1 MTAIQG
7 VLDNIA
13 RHLSPVWT
21 AFMVSAL
28 LSLIALAGSVAPN
41 NDGMAYVETA
51 RVYQTGGWQAA
62 QALFDWNALA
72 RTFMAVLMAHV
83 AEVTGLGVQAA
94 GYLLS
99 AAFLAGTCA
108 LLVAITRMQFP
119 TAAWA
124 ACAVVLALPGLNNYR
139 DYIIREFGAWFFIF
153 LGFWL
158 ALRWASRPTW
168 WSGLLAQVALAV
180 AALFRPE
187 ALLLLLALPLWQL
200 ACWREGSAGRSLLMI
215 AGLPIAGFL
224 LLLVAMLFIDLEGR
238 LGPSPLTHMNVAEKT
253 HAFTSATQNLSAMLP
268 QWSADEAGRILF
280 FGLLAILPLK
290 LLANLGLFVLPAVFA
305 FRHEAHARL
314 RAWAPLSWAFAL
326 YTLVLMVFVLERL
339 FLTSRHV
346 TLLSLLA
353 VPWVAV
359 GLQALCAR
367 RPQVSL
373 AVAGLVLLLAL
384 ANVISTSPRKTH
396 LTQAADWLRQHHIAE
411 ARQYVGD
418 AEIAYLAGHSFLA
431 AGQKLAGGPLELDAL
446 ASAFARDELD
456 VALVPAPL
464 AVSDAMHAWAAEQ
477 GLKVLRFD
485 DGGKRAVYVFQRP

>member
-1 MTAIQG
+1 MTALQG
-7 VLDNIA
+7 VLDKLA
-13 RHLSPVWT
+13 RQLSPVWT
-21 AFMVSAL
+21 AFIGSIL
-28 LSLIALAGSVAPN
+28 LSVIALAGSVAPN
-41 NDGMAYVETA
+41 NDGMLYVETA
-51 RVYQTGGWQAA
+51 RIYQSGGWQAA

-72 RTFMAVLMAHV
+72 RTFMAVLMAHI
-83 AEVTGLGVQAA
+83 ADLTGLGVQAA

-124 ACAVVLALPGLNNYR
+124 ACAVVLAFPGLNNYR

-168 WSGLLAQVALAV
+168 RGGLLAQAALAA

-187 ALLLLLALPLWQL
+187 VLLLLLALPLWQL
-200 ACWREGSAGRSLLMI
+200 VRWREGSVRHRLLMI

-224 LLLVAMLFIDLEGR
+224 LLLGVMLFGGLEGR
-238 LGPSPLTHMNVAEKT
+238 LGPSPLTHVNVAEKM
-253 HAFTSATQNLSAMLP
+253 HAFTSAAHNLGAVLP

-280 FGLLAILPLK
+280 LGLLAILPLK
-290 LLANLGLFVLPAVFA
+290 LLGNLGLFVLPAVFA
-305 FRHEAHARL
+305 FRHEVGVRL

-326 YTLVLMVFVLERL
+326 YTLVLVVFVLERL
-339 FLTSRHV
+339 FLTSRYV

-367 RPQVSL
+367 RPRVSL
-373 AVAGLVLLLAL
+373 AVAGLVFLLAF

-396 LTQAADWLRQHHIAE
+396 LTQAADWLRQQAVAE
-411 ARQYVGD
+411 ARHYVGD
-418 AEIAYLAGHSFLA
+418 AKIAYLAGHSYLA
-431 AGQKLAGGPLELDAL
+431 AGRQLAGGPLELDVL
-446 ASAFARDELD
+446 ASAFTRGELD
-456 VALVPAPL
+456 LALVPAPL
-464 AVSDAMHAWAAEQ
+464 AASDAMYAWAAEQ